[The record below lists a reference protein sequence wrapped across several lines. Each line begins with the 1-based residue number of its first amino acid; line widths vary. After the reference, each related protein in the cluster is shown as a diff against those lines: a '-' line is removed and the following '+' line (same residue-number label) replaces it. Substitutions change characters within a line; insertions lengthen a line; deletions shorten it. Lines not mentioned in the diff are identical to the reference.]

1 VLAERG
7 DTVAVWLEN
16 RHTSAVRVLATSST
30 ICQIP
35 ADRKV
40 PALVADIPKMSSI
53 SSVPSLTSLPS
64 AVSSGSAAIA
74 SGSQL
79 LNQDA
84 QQIANPNNQDLLDP
98 LTNLSQANLLAEAGA
113 DVIRASNG
121 MLGTLLD
128 MFA

>member
-1 VLAERG
+1 VRQEI
-7 DTVAVWLEN
+7 AVHCHIGVG
-16 RHTSAVRVLATSST
+16 RAPQ
-30 ICQIP
+30 ICQIT

-40 PALVADIPKMSSI
+40 RAPDADTAKMSSI
-53 SSVPSLTSLPS
+53 SGPLPLISLPS

-84 QQIANPNNQDLLDP
+84 QQIANPSDQDLLDP
-98 LTNLSQANLLAEAGA
+98 LTNLSQSNLLAEAGA
-113 DVIRASNG
+113 DVIRASND

-128 MFA
+128 IFA

>member
-1 VLAERG
+1 
-7 DTVAVWLEN
+7 
-16 RHTSAVRVLATSST
+16 
-30 ICQIP
+30 
-35 ADRKV
+35 
-40 PALVADIPKMSSI
+40 MSSI
-53 SSVPSLTSLPS
+53 SSVPSLTGLPS

>member
-1 VLAERG
+1 M
-7 DTVAVWLEN
+7 
-16 RHTSAVRVLATSST
+16 
-30 ICQIP
+30 I

-40 PALVADIPKMSSI
+40 RAGAADTPKMSSI
-53 SSVPSLTSLPS
+53 SGALPLISLPS

-84 QQIANPNNQDLLDP
+84 QQIANPDNQDLLDP
-98 LTNLSQANLLAEAGA
+98 LANLSQSNVLAEAGA
-113 DVIRASNG
+113 EVIRASNN

-128 MFA
+128 IFA

>member
-1 VLAERG
+1 M
-7 DTVAVWLEN
+7 N
-16 RHTSAVRVLATSST
+16 SISAVL
-30 ICQIP
+30 P
-35 ADRKV
+35 
-40 PALVADIPKMSSI
+40 
-53 SSVPSLTSLPS
+53 LTSLPS

-74 SGSQL
+74 GGSQM

-84 QQIANPNNQDLLDP
+84 QQIANPGNQDLLAP

-128 MFA
+128 IFA

>member
-1 VLAERG
+1 
-7 DTVAVWLEN
+7 
-16 RHTSAVRVLATSST
+16 
-30 ICQIP
+30 
-35 ADRKV
+35 
-40 PALVADIPKMSSI
+40 MSSI
-53 SSVPSLTSLPS
+53 TSVPSLTGLPS
-64 AVSSGSAAIA
+64 AVGSGSAAIA

-84 QQIANPNNQDLLDP
+84 QQIANPNNQHLLDP

-128 MFA
+128 IFA